1 MATHS
6 ARNLGAV
13 AAALMLAGCSGG
25 GPDVLAMKIELNALK
40 QELEYVRQQTE
51 DLEPRVSTAEQLAIQ
66 VLDDRDAPLR
76 LDCLRHAPAA
86 LPTRLAVLTVI
97 CEDTLTSADGVRIRL
112 KLGNP
117 TAARVDGVKLT
128 FYAGEGAARGRS
140 DKRLY
145 HEAQVSL
152 PPGSWTS
159 LDVDFA
165 DLDERAAHDLA
176 LRADIGL
183 IALAGK

>member
-1 MATHS
+1 VS
-6 ARNLGAV
+6 AV
-13 AAALMLAGCSGG
+13 AAALMLIGCSGG
-25 GPDVLAMKIELNALK
+25 GPDVDVLAMKIELNALK
-40 QELEYVRQQTE
+40 QELEYVRLQTE
-51 DLEPRVSTAEQLAIQ
+51 DLEPRVSSAERMAIQ

-76 LDCLRHAPAA
+76 LDCARHAPAA
-86 LPTRLAVLTVI
+86 LPTRLAALTVI
-97 CEDTLTSADGVRIRL
+97 CEDTLQSADGVRIRL

-117 TAARVDGVKLT
+117 TSARLDGVKLT

-152 PPGSWTS
+152 APGSWTS

-165 DLDERAAHDLA
+165 GLEERAASDLA
-176 LRADIGL
+176 VRAEIGL
-183 IALAGK
+183 MALASK